1 MRTPAEG
8 RPGGRSCVLSV
19 LNVCWS
25 CAPGAAPG
33 PENRRHTFGIIS
45 KPSRIQRPKSGSAKR
60 SAAPRRG
67 LTGQR
72 IPFAMSAER
81 AGDGRRRSQPEGV
94 QRVRGRELAL
104 AHRHGL
110 KKVHLPARERG
121 EPVGPRAAQCGAQEL
136 FGFEQVVLLDD
147 LGRDEGEVS
156 HEEGD
161 RGGVSLVDLREAPGE
176 PGRNGL
182 PLGGKARDEVPRPF
196 LPADGRGRRAD
207 DGALKRSVLIEERLT
222 PKVSEEGP
230 TDGLLSAQDRCHRV
244 QNRTMVVFA
253 RIQAAGER
261 LDPVDA
267 DHHPGAALVRQSLGK
282 IEDGLPKGGELSSGP
297 REAVGAEQD
306 PEVVRTAVPE
316 PDVGRPG
323 AQPAAQ
329 RIGALRFREHAH
341 DGRGE
346 GVEKRLLVEAG
357 GKVEGDDEGRG
368 LLPERLRQHELERRL
383 AEAVGREDRG
393 RPAGLH
399 PAGELLKVGISSDE
413 FGRVV
418 WTR

>member
-110 KKVHLPARERG
+110 KKVHLPTRERG

-147 LGRDEGEVS
+147 LGRDEGEVA

-161 RGGVSLVDLREAPGE
+161 RDGVSFVEIRDAPGE
-176 PGRNGL
+176 YGRNGL

-196 LPADGRGRRAD
+196 LPADGRERRAD
-207 DGALKRSVLIEERLT
+207 DGAVKGPLLIEERLT

-253 RIQAAGER
+253 RTQAAGER

-267 DHHPGAALVRQSLGK
+267 DHHPGAALVRQDLG
-282 IEDGLPKGGELSSGP
+282 
-297 REAVGAEQD
+297 
-306 PEVVRTAVPE
+306 
-316 PDVGRPG
+316 
-323 AQPAAQ
+323 
-329 RIGALRFREHAH
+329 
-341 DGRGE
+341 
-346 GVEKRLLVEAG
+346 
-357 GKVEGDDEGRG
+357 
-368 LLPERLRQHELERRL
+368 
-383 AEAVGREDRG
+383 
-393 RPAGLH
+393 
-399 PAGELLKVGISSDE
+399 
-413 FGRVV
+413 
-418 WTR
+418 

>member
-147 LGRDEGEVS
+147 LGR
-156 HEEGD
+156 
-161 RGGVSLVDLREAPGE
+161 
-176 PGRNGL
+176 NGL

-196 LPADGRGRRAD
+196 LSADGRGRRAD
-207 DGALKRSVLIEERLT
+207 DGALKRSVLIEKRLT
-222 PKVSEEGP
+222 PEVPEEGP
-230 TDGLLSAQDRCHRV
+230 TDGLLSAQGRRHRV
-244 QNRTMVVFA
+244 QDRTMVVFA
-253 RIQAAGER
+253 RAHAAGER
-261 LDPVDA
+261 LEPVDA
-267 DHHPGAALVRQSLGK
+267 DHHPDAALQRQSLGK
-282 IEDGLPKGGELSSGP
+282 VEDGLPKGGELSSGP

-329 RIGALRFREHAH
+329 RIGRSASGSTRMTAVAKVLRSVSSSRRA
-341 DGRGE
+341 GRSKE
-346 GVEKRLLVEAG
+346 TTRIEPICRSVCASMSLSV
-357 GKVEGDDEGRG
+357 V
-368 LLPERLRQHELERRL
+368 LPKPSGART
-383 AEAVGREDRG
+383 AVGL
-393 RPAGLH
+393 PAFIL
-399 PAGELLKVGISSDE
+399 PVSFSRSASLRMSSDE
-413 FGRVV
+413 SYGRDEQCGV
-418 WTR
+418 TSSMAGSGA